1 MVRASD
7 CATWSNV
14 LWSSLRT
21 ITRQLSPSPEPGPP
35 VRGSSIVS
43 VIEPSGY
50 PPGLREIPVQA
61 QVELVQRGGLEDRVA
76 LRAVLVV
83 HAPRIRLDEAVEV
96 VLGGHL
102 CLLAQ
107 ALAHAVELGRGVLHV
122 AEVRQAEPLRLPA
135 RDRLERALPRLHV
148 DVGR

>member
-43 VIEPSGY
+43 VIACSGY

-61 QVELVQRGGLEDRVA
+61 EVGLVERRGLEDRGRGLA
-76 LRAVLVV
+76 RLLLRTRGVG
-83 HAPRIRLDEAVEV
+83 RDEAVEI
-96 VLGGHL
+96 VLGGELHL
-102 CLLAQ
+102 LVE
-107 ALAHAVELGRGVLHV
+107 ALADAVELGAGV
-122 AEVRQAEPLRLPA
+122 
-135 RDRLERALPRLHV
+135 V
-148 DVGR
+148 DL

>member
-43 VIEPSGY
+43 VIACSGY

-61 QVELVQRGGLEDRVA
+61 EVELVEGRGLEGRVPGPPP
-76 LRAVLVV
+76 LLV
-83 HAPRIRLDEAVEV
+83 APGGVGRDEAVEI
-96 VLGGHL
+96 VLGGELHL
-102 CLLAQ
+102 L
-107 ALAHAVELGRGVLHV
+107 V
-122 AEVRQAEPLRLPA
+122 
-135 RDRLERALPRLHV
+135 
-148 DVGR
+148 

>member
-43 VIEPSGY
+43 VIARSGY

-61 QVELVQRGGLEDRVA
+61 QVELVQRGGLEECVA
-76 LRAVLVV
+76 LRAALVV
-83 HAPRIRLDEAVEV
+83 DAPGIRLDEAVKIG
-96 VLGGHL
+96 L
-102 CLLAQ
+102 
-107 ALAHAVELGRGVLHV
+107 RG
-122 AEVRQAEPLRLPA
+122 Q
-135 RDRLERALPRLHV
+135 
-148 DVGR
+148 